1 MAGVVGK
8 RVGQIL
14 GISKGTAT
22 GPLTVLTL
30 TSDAPGGTQRPVLM
44 LSPSFLAQLS
54 IGASL
59 TIYFVSDPS
68 DAAAIEAA
76 VTVVPLDGSV

>member
-1 MAGVVGK
+1 
-8 RVGQIL
+8 
-14 GISKGTAT
+14 
-22 GPLTVLTL
+22 
-30 TSDAPGGTQRPVLM
+30 M

-76 VTVVPLDGSV
+76 VTVVSLDGSV